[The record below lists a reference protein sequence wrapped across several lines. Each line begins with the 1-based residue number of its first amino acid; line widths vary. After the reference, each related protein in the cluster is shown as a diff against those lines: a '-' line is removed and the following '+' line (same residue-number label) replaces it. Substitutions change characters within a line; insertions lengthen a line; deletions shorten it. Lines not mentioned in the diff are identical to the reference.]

1 MTTSARFSAQSLVR
15 RARQG
20 DQAAWEALYRAHAR
34 RLRQVSA
41 ALLGPQRDVADDLV
55 HDAFLLAHAGIGR
68 LRQPER
74 FGPWLTTIVT
84 HLTLQYLERTRRH
97 PAVSLDETPAADLP
111 PEPNDPADT
120 DMPTLDELMNLVN
133 ELPEGY
139 RQVFRLAVIEGLPH
153 AEIGRRL
160 GIAPHSSSSQLHRAK
175 QLLRRLL
182 AARHGEKWIIT
193 ALALLSPWSAWLLL
207 PLGPR
212 SERADGWQLTLA
224 LQPETAV
231 PTPAGL
237 PPARRTPAA
246 GSTPAVRRQQAA
258 AQPDTLPAPAL
269 IAAAPA
275 ASPGAAPPPPHA
287 AQPQAPGPAP
297 HTAAPA
303 HPRRPWRLLLGG
315 AVGPALAQMIY
326 PVIHTGSPGN
336 AGSGA
341 VPENISTWEEYYAYL
356 AARQPLRPDSA
367 ALLHI
372 AQNNSGPIAERIHY
386 SRPLTLGLTMAKTLT
401 PRWRAEAGLQ
411 YTRLQQES
419 EAGSG
424 VNVIRKRQQAHYLSL
439 PVRASFTWLERGAF
453 SAYASGGLALHIPL
467 TGRVSRTLLTDS
479 LGLHLDGRRIRP
491 GWHVSVS
498 GAVGAS
504 FRLTPRLSLYAEPT
518 VQYYLPTPSGVH
530 TLWTDRPLSLSLPLG
545 LRLTW

>member
-20 DQAAWEALYRAHAR
+20 DPAAWEALYRAHAR

-224 LQPETAV
+224 LQPETTV

-237 PPARRTPAA
+237 PSARRTPAA
-246 GSTPAVRRQQAA
+246 GTTPAVRRQQAA
-258 AQPDTLPAPAL
+258 AQPAPRDAAGHASRCPSHRLPPFPSGCCVAVPGQNRPAPDRVRRSTGSRTPTPSECAGGCW
-269 IAAAPA
+269 AR
-275 ASPGAAPPPPHA
+275 PPPSCAGGGCSRRRSSRRRSSPR
-287 AQPQAPGPAP
+287 
-297 HTAAPA
+297 
-303 HPRRPWRLLLGG
+303 PRRP
-315 AVGPALAQMIY
+315 
-326 PVIHTGSPGN
+326 
-336 AGSGA
+336 
-341 VPENISTWEEYYAYL
+341 
-356 AARQPLRPDSA
+356 
-367 ALLHI
+367 
-372 AQNNSGPIAERIHY
+372 
-386 SRPLTLGLTMAKTLT
+386 
-401 PRWRAEAGLQ
+401 
-411 YTRLQQES
+411 
-419 EAGSG
+419 
-424 VNVIRKRQQAHYLSL
+424 
-439 PVRASFTWLERGAF
+439 
-453 SAYASGGLALHIPL
+453 
-467 TGRVSRTLLTDS
+467 
-479 LGLHLDGRRIRP
+479 
-491 GWHVSVS
+491 
-498 GAVGAS
+498 
-504 FRLTPRLSLYAEPT
+504 
-518 VQYYLPTPSGVH
+518 
-530 TLWTDRPLSLSLPLG
+530 
-545 LRLTW
+545 